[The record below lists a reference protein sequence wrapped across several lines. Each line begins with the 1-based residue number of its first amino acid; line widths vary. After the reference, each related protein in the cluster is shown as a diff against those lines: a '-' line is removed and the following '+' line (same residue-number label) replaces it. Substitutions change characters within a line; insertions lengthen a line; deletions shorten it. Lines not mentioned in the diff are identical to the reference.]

1 MAFSALRDLDKW
13 SERMRKPFE
22 DLYGA
27 EYFKSQWGQWID
39 AYSRYLHKHQ
49 GDIVKDQ
56 VKEIKKPTLIV
67 HGQV

>member
-1 MAFSALRDLDKW
+1 
-13 SERMRKPFE
+13 MRKPFE